1 MVDAAS
7 TEAVRSHLPEGWT
20 LGEAEP
26 AVAARLAGWDA
37 NDAAGSIW
45 RKDPTFWP
53 AADPREVPDRLG
65 WLRLPESMGARLE
78 EITAFAKEVR
88 ASHFARI
95 LLLGMGGSS
104 LASSVFALTW
114 GRVPGYPELE
124 ILDSTHPAAVR
135 RATREEPERQT
146 LFLVSSKSGTTL
158 EPNSLFEHFWARL
171 SEHSSSA
178 GENFVAITDPGTPLS
193 TLATSHGFR
202 RLFSSPPDV
211 GGRYSALTEFGL
223 IPAAL
228 AGIDVRR
235 VVQRAREMAEE
246 SSPAVT
252 ASRNPGLLLGAA
264 LGELAR
270 RGRNKVTF
278 VTSPALSAFP
288 AWAEQLIAESTGKR
302 GTGIVPVAGEVAPF
316 EPTNSGD
323 RVLVALCLRGEDASG
338 LEAGLAKA
346 TAAGIPV
353 LRFSLDELDDLGAEF
368 FRWELAVAAT
378 GPILGIDP
386 FDQPDVERAKE
397 FARRAMTRDP
407 RGGGPE
413 VPLVR
418 VDQPAELLSA
428 FTGWLDLA
436 NVGDYLAIQAFL
448 APSED
453 LDREL
458 LALRSALRRKLRISS
473 TLGYGPRFLHSTGQ
487 LHKGGPP
494 TGLFLQLVDEPRQE
508 VELPGG
514 AGSFGGILR
523 AQAAGDAEALREKH
537 RRLLRVQLGQDAA
550 AGLRALTADVAA

>member
-1 MVDAAS
+1 MVAEAS
-7 TEAVRSHLPEGWT
+7 QETIRGHLPEGWILGAAQEAT
-20 LGEAEP
+20 LL
-26 AVAARLAGWDA
+26 RLAKWDA
-37 NDAAGSIW
+37 SGAAGAIW
-45 RKDPTFWP
+45 RKEPGFWP
-53 AADPREVPDRLG
+53 AADPKEVPARLG
-65 WLRLPESMGARLE
+65 WLSLPESMGARLDG
-78 EITAFAKEVR
+78 ITTFANEVKSGPYDR
-88 ASHFARI
+88 V

-104 LASSVFALTW
+104 LASSVFANTW
-114 GRVPGYPELE
+114 GRMPGFPELE

-135 RATREEPERQT
+135 HAAREAPDQRT
-146 LFLVSSKSGTTL
+146 LFIVSSKSGTTL
-158 EPNSLFEHFWARL
+158 EPNSLFEYFWTRL
-171 SEHSSSA
+171 SEGGASP
-178 GENFVAITDPGTPLS
+178 GPNFVAITDPGTPLEQ
-193 TLATSHGFR
+193 LAKAHSFR
-202 RLFSSPPDV
+202 RLFSSPVDV

-252 ASRNPGLLLGAA
+252 ASHNPGLILGAA

-270 RGRNKVTF
+270 SGRNKVTF
-278 VTSPALSAFP
+278 VTTPALSAFP
-288 AWAEQLIAESTGKR
+288 SWAEQLIAESTGKR

-323 RVLVALCLRGEDASG
+323 RVLVELRLRGEDTSG
-338 LEAGLAKA
+338 LDTGTAKAVEAGM
-346 TAAGIPV
+346 PV
-353 LRFSLDELDDLGAEF
+353 LRFTLDELDDLGAEF
-368 FRWELAVAAT
+368 FRWELGVAAA
-378 GPILGIDP
+378 GAILEIDP

-413 VPLVR
+413 VPLER
-418 VDQPAELLSA
+418 VDRPTEVAPAFA
-428 FTGWLDLA
+428 QWLNLA

-448 APSED
+448 APSEELD
-453 LDREL
+453 LHLLEL
-458 LALRSALRRKLRISS
+458 RTALRRKLRIST

-494 TGLFLQLVDEPRQE
+494 TGLFLQLVDEPRAD

-514 AGSFGGILR
+514 RGSFEGILR

-537 RRLLRVQLGQDAA
+537 RRLLRVQLGHDAV
-550 AGLRALTADVAA
+550 AGLRLLTALVAA